1 MGGGR
6 GQRLLPRLVTKAI
19 QLSNASCAP
28 IAQMNI
34 LVFGKDGQLG
44 KAFKAVFDER
54 KLEKLHRISYVGRT
68 ECDLANPDAITA
80 LLNKI
85 KPDFIINAAA
95 YTAVD
100 QAETEVDLAYAINA
114 KAPEIMAH
122 YAKGHGATF
131 LHYSTDYV
139 FDGSK
144 TGPYEATDARN
155 PLGVYGKSKAAG
167 EEVIEQAFQSKQ
179 QPTPEM
185 NDAEL
190 KAQYAIFRTSWV
202 YGEGGNFIR
211 TILRLAKERQTLKVI
226 ADQYGVP
233 SSARWLAEVSLA
245 LVLDKNNQIRQ
256 FSSGIYH
263 AVPSGETTW
272 HALACH
278 AVKAA
283 LDAGAALQLSLDA
296 IEAIPAMEYPLPA
309 PRPMN
314 SRMARGTLEA
324 FLTDRL
330 DGFANVPKLQLLQ
343 QSWEPQVAAYVQ
355 DLVRRKLI

>member
-1 MGGGR
+1 
-6 GQRLLPRLVTKAI
+6 
-19 QLSNASCAP
+19 
-28 IAQMNI
+28 MNI

-44 KAFKAVFDER
+44 NAFKAIFDER

-68 ECDLANPDAITA
+68 ECDLSNPDAITA
-80 LLNKI
+80 LWNQI
-85 KPDFIINAAA
+85 KPDLIINAAA

-100 QAETEVDLAYAINA
+100 QAETEVDLAYAINTE
-114 KAPEIMAH
+114 APGIMAQ
-122 YAKGHGATF
+122 YAKCHGVTF

-144 TGPYEATDARN
+144 KMPYIESDLRN
-155 PLGVYGKSKAAG
+155 PSGVYGKSKAAG
-167 EEVIEQAFQSKQ
+167 EEAIELAFQSKQ
-179 QPTPEM
+179 QHVPKM
-185 NDAEL
+185 NGSEL
-190 KAQYAIFRTSWV
+190 KAQYAIFRASWV

-245 LVLDKNNQIRQ
+245 LTLDENNQLRQ
-256 FSSGIYH
+256 FPSGVYH

-278 AVKAA
+278 AVQAA
-283 LDAGAALQLSLDA
+283 LDAGAALQLHPNA
-296 IEAIPAMEYPLPA
+296 IEAIPATEYPLPA

-324 FLTDRL
+324 VLPDTQ
-330 DGFANVPKLQLLQ
+330 GSSANVPKLQLLQ
-343 QSWEPQVAAYVQ
+343 QSWESQVIAYVQ